1 MRPRPKQASEEVSE
15 EWLVT
20 YADAIT
26 LLLAFFVMIITFKD
40 YDAGER
46 ETAMAAIKENLGS
59 QQNVATP
66 MFSLMNNLN
75 SILDGADIQRD
86 QFEVGFDQDGVVLEF
101 ASKAFFASGRAELLP
116 EAKAILGEVVEEM
129 QGPTYEAYFIDVEG
143 HTDDVPISSARF
155 PSNWELSSGRAA
167 SVVRYFIE
175 LGVKPSRLK
184 AAGYADTKPKV
195 PNKDIF
201 DEGIPENRAQ
211 NRRVG
216 LRLHP

>member
-1 MRPRPKQASEEVSE
+1 
-15 EWLVT
+15 
-20 YADAIT
+20 
-26 LLLAFFVMIITFKD
+26 MIITFKD

-46 ETAMAAIKENLGS
+46 EAAVAAIKENLG
-59 QQNVATP
+59 QQENIATP

-75 SILDGADIQRD
+75 SILDGAQIQQD
-86 QFEVGFDQDGVVLEF
+86 QYEVGFDQDGVVLEF
-101 ASKAFFASGRAELLP
+101 ASKAFFASGRATLLP
-116 EAKAILGEVVEEM
+116 EAKAILGGVVEQMEE
-129 QGPTYEAYFIDVEG
+129 PTYAGYLIDVEG
-143 HTDDVPISSARF
+143 HTDDVPINSARF
-155 PSNWELSSGRAA
+155 PSNWELSASRAS

-175 LGVKPSRLK
+175 LGLKPTRMK

-195 PNKDIF
+195 PNRDIF

>member
-1 MRPRPKQASEEVSE
+1 MRPRAKQESTEVSE
-15 EWLVT
+15 DWLVT

-46 ETAMAAIKENLGS
+46 EAAVAAIKENLG
-59 QQNVATP
+59 QQENIATP

-75 SILDGADIQRD
+75 SILDGAQIQQD
-86 QFEVGFDQDGVVLEF
+86 QYEVGFDQDGVVLEF
-101 ASKAFFASGRAELLP
+101 ASKAFFASGRATLLP
-116 EAKAILGEVVEEM
+116 EAKAILGGVVEQMEE
-129 QGPTYEAYFIDVEG
+129 PTYAGYLIDVEG
-143 HTDDVPISSARF
+143 HTDDVPINSARF
-155 PSNWELSSGRAA
+155 PSNWELSASRAS

-175 LGVKPSRLK
+175 LGLKPTRMK

-195 PNKDIF
+195 PNRDIF

>member
-1 MRPRPKQASEEVSE
+1 MRPRAKQEATEVSE
-15 EWLVT
+15 DWLVT

-46 ETAMAAIKENLGS
+46 EAAMAAIKENLG
-59 QQNVATP
+59 QQENVATP

-75 SILDGADIQRD
+75 SILDGAQIQQD
-86 QFEVGFDQDGVVLEF
+86 QYEVGFDQDGVVLEF
-101 ASKAFFASGRAELLP
+101 SSKAFFASGRASLLP
-116 EAKAILGEVVEEM
+116 EAKAILGGVVEEM
-129 QGPTYEAYFIDVEG
+129 EEPTYEGYFIDVEG
-143 HTDDVPISSARF
+143 HTDDVPINSARF
-155 PSNWELSSGRAA
+155 PSNWELSAARAS

-175 LGVKPSRLK
+175 LGIKPTRLK

-195 PNKDIF
+195 PNKDMF

>member
-1 MRPRPKQASEEVSE
+1 MRPRPKLQSEEVSE
-15 EWLVT
+15 DWLVT

-46 ETAMAAIKENLGS
+46 ENAVAAIKENLGS
-59 QQNVATP
+59 QENVATP

-75 SILDGADIQRD
+75 SILDGADIQQE

-101 ASKAFFASGRAELLP
+101 SSKAFFASGRATLLP
-116 EAKAILGEVVEEM
+116 EAKAILGEVVVEM
-129 QGPTYEAYFIDVEG
+129 QEPTYEGYFIDVEG
-143 HTDDVPISSARF
+143 HTDDVPISTKQF
-155 PSNWELSSGRAA
+155 PSNWELSASRASA
-167 SVVRYFIE
+167 VVRFFIE
-175 LGVKPSRLK
+175 QGIKPSRLK
-184 AAGYADTKPKV
+184 AAGYADTKPKL
-195 PNKDIF
+195 PNKDF
-201 DEGIPENRAQ
+201 LGDGIPENRAQ

>member
-1 MRPRPKQASEEVSE
+1 MRPRPKQESQQVSE

-46 ETAMAAIKENLGS
+46 EAAMAAIKENLG
-59 QQNVATP
+59 QQENVVTP

-75 SILDGADIQRD
+75 SILDGAEISQD

-101 ASKAFFASGRAELLP
+101 SSKAFFGSGRADLLP
-116 EAKAILGEVVEEM
+116 EAKRILAEVFEEM
-129 QGPTYEAYFIDVEG
+129 QGPTYEGYYIDVEG
-143 HTDDVPISSARF
+143 HTDDVPIRSARF
-155 PSNWELSSGRAA
+155 PSNWELSAARAS

-175 LGVKPSRLK
+175 LGVKPSRMK

-195 PNKDIF
+195 PNRDMF